1 MKSGGCISEEA
12 KGVARYLDV
21 GTCCFSS
28 RFCPR
33 LHPSISSSISS
44 TSSSFF
50 FPSLSLFFY
59 SSFRRSPIFSSSIP
73 FLSLSLSA
81 SHFAP
86 LSPRRRGGSRHATRR
101 EPLTLWWGEVRI
113 LLGFLLTWRAK
124 ERCCSRYNKAGGLSC
139 NSFPDSNRRISRG
152 EKFHQGEEFVRSRNL

>member
-73 FLSLSLSA
+73 FLSLFLRFSLRSA
-81 SHFAP
+81 FTKAERRIETRHSKRISHA
-86 LSPRRRGGSRHATRR
+86 LMRRGPNSTRF
-101 EPLTLWWGEVRI
+101 PVNLAGEGA
-113 LLGFLLTWRAK
+113 LLFTIQQSGRA
-124 ERCCSRYNKAGGLSC
+124 
-139 NSFPDSNRRISRG
+139 
-152 EKFHQGEEFVRSRNL
+152 VV